1 MRKIQWL
8 CCDRHWRRHWRYLSQ
23 IACDALPDDLML
35 VDILTVLDNT
45 QLVSNLQLLYGREW
59 ARSYSNIW
67 QEILHSRLNA
77 EIIIGQVP
85 GYAVA
90 CYYPY
95 HASTKSITSGL
106 FLEKR
111 KKGFV
116 KRSGLSHVNSATY
129 LTCQQPS
136 ICVKT
141 DWAGF
146 VWWKTEPHDEFWLLS
161 NLCRHRLPLRL

>member
-1 MRKIQWL
+1 
-8 CCDRHWRRHWRYLSQ
+8 
-23 IACDALPDDLML
+23 ML
-35 VDILTVLDNT
+35 VDILRVLDNT
-45 QLVSNLQLLYGREW
+45 QLVSNFQPRASSSFTEENEHALIQK
-59 ARSYSNIW
+59 SNKK
-67 QEILHSRLNA
+67 SCTLNA

-116 KRSGLSHVNSATY
+116 KRNGLSHVNSATY

-141 DWAGF
+141 D
-146 VWWKTEPHDEFWLLS
+146 
-161 NLCRHRLPLRL
+161 